1 MELNHHLWVFSP
13 AHRPLCYTR
22 LFSCYKPKKSNK
34 FLSLNQLVWLEGF
47 EPPPRGSKPRML
59 PLNNTARKKSAVL
72 RGRARTPNLSLI
84 RRPLYPVELPEK
96 IRSILQG
103 ISLQFQTSLGKKKA
117 RYQNDSGLFINLKNQ

>member
-1 MELNHHLWVFSP
+1 MNHHLWVFSP

-59 PLNNTARKKSAVL
+59 PLNNTARKKICCPP
-72 RGRARTPNLSLI
+72 GEARTPNLSLI

-96 IRSILQG
+96 TRSILQG
-103 ISLQFQTSLGKKKA
+103 ISLQFQTCSGKKKA
-117 RYQNDSGLFINLKNQ
+117 RYQKNSELFYQLQN